1 MIRWEGQTI
10 LGLIAVL
17 LCVGSHR
24 FQPSALAGEDN
35 ERWFSQAPTIA
46 TAEAR
51 PSTLPTSPDAT
62 NPSAVRPPTGNA
74 DSPVPDGVFK
84 VLPGFQVELLYTVP
98 KETQGSWVSVT
109 RDPQGRLIASAEA
122 SHGIYRITP
131 SPLGTQQPTRV
142 EKLALPATAAQGLL
156 YAFDSLYLS
165 VNNGTESGL
174 YRARDTNR
182 QGEFGAPEKLKE
194 IKGSGEHGPHGLRLS
209 PDGKSIYL
217 VCGNHTLPPENFSA
231 SRLPSNWGEDLL
243 LPRQWDASG
252 HAVGILAPGGYI
264 AKTDPDGKQ
273 WELVSSGYRNAYDID
288 FNADGELFSYD
299 SDMEWDMGS
308 PWYRPTRVV
317 HATSGSEF
325 GWRSGTGKWPPYYAD
340 SLPPMIDTGPGS
352 PVGITFGYGA
362 KFPGRYQQA
371 LFILDWTFGTI
382 HAVHLASTGASYQA
396 KMEEFVARAP
406 LPLTDATVGADGA
419 LYFLVGGRGTQSEL
433 YRVTYV
439 GKDNTD
445 SEPTQTASKTA
456 SLLRVRR
463 QLETYHSGNHDA
475 NLVVPIAFEQLG
487 HADRHIRYAARIALE
502 HQPIAAWQ
510 DRVLKETLPRRAIHG
525 AIALARQGPAT
536 LRDPLLKCL
545 MGIPWQQITL
555 DEQLDLLRAYSLICI
570 RLGHPDAE
578 QTASL
583 LQRFESLYPA
593 KDWRM
598 NRELCSLLVYL
609 ESPTVIERTLALMQN
624 DNETS
629 SKLATHELLTR
640 NSGYAKNILL
650 MMENQPQQQNIYYA
664 FTLRNMR
671 YGWTLEQRRQYLQW
685 LQQAKQWNG
694 GHSYQGFIDNTRK
707 DSLAN
712 ATPSELAALESEL
725 QPVRIP
731 TADLPKPLGP
741 GRAWTLADVEQTV
754 TQHATGRNFENG
766 KRAFD
771 AARCVVCHRIAGD
784 GGSTGPDLTNVAGRF
799 SYRDLTE
806 AILAPSKVVS
816 DQYRA
821 MTLTTHSGKVLTG
834 RVTHSDDQ
842 RVEMLTDPED
852 PTKTETVAKSD
863 VETLQP
869 ATTSLMPDDL
879 LKPLNQD
886 EVRDLFAYLLSR
898 GNPSDSRF
906 QDAK

>member
-1 MIRWEGQTI
+1 MRWDSLTM
-10 LGLIAVL
+10 LRLIAVTFSYGIAAY
-17 LCVGSHR
+17 CST
-24 FQPSALAGEDN
+24 ALAEDDT
-35 ERWFSQAPTIA
+35 ERWFSQAPAIT

-51 PSTLPTSPDAT
+51 PSSLTSAPDAK
-62 NPSAVRPPTGNA
+62 NPATVSPPTA
-74 DSPVPDGVFK
+74 DAESSVPDGVFK

-98 KETQGSWVSVT
+98 SDTQGSWVSVT

-122 SHGIYRITP
+122 SQGLYRITP

-142 EKLALPATAAQGLL
+142 EKLVLPVTAAQGLL

-165 VNNGTESGL
+165 INNGPESGL
-174 YRARDTNR
+174 YRARDTNG

-217 VCGNHTLPPENFSA
+217 VCGNHTQPPENFSA
-231 SRLPSNWGEDLL
+231 SRLPSNWSEDHL
-243 LPRQWDASG
+243 LPRQWDAGG
-252 HAVGILAPGGYI
+252 HAVGILAPGGYV
-264 AKTDPDGKQ
+264 AKTDPDGQK

-362 KFPGRYQQA
+362 KFPSRYQQA

-382 HAVHLASTGASYQA
+382 HAVHLTPAGASYQA
-396 KMEEFVARAP
+396 EMEEFVARSP

-419 LYFLVGGRGTQSEL
+419 FYFLVGGRGTQSEL

-439 GKDNTD
+439 GKESTD
-445 SEPTQTASKTA
+445 SEPTQIASKA
-456 SLLRVRR
+456 PSLLQVRR
-463 QLETYHSGNHDA
+463 QLETYHSGHHDA

-502 HQPIAAWQ
+502 HQPVAAWQ
-510 DRVLKETLPRRAIHG
+510 DRVLKEKLPRRAIHG
-525 AIALARQGPAT
+525 AIALARQGSPAV
-536 LRDPLLKCL
+536 REPLLKNL
-545 MGIPWQQITL
+545 RGISWQQITL
-555 DEQLDLLRAYSLICI
+555 DEQLDLLRAYSLVCI

-578 QTASL
+578 QSAGL
-583 LQRFESLYPA
+583 LQQFESLYPA
-593 KDWRM
+593 KDWRI
-598 NRELCSLLVYL
+598 NRELCSLLVYF
-609 ESPTVIERTLALMQN
+609 ESPTVIERTLALMQQK
-624 DNETS
+624 DEGS
-629 SKLATHELLTR
+629 GKIATHELLTR

-650 MMENQPQQQNIYYA
+650 MMENQPQQQNIHYA
-664 FTLRNMR
+664 FALRNMR

-725 QPVRIP
+725 QAVRIP
-731 TADLPKPLGP
+731 TADLPKPQGP
-741 GRAWTLADVEQTV
+741 GREWTLSDVEQTV

-766 KRAFD
+766 KRAFG

-806 AILAPSKVVS
+806 AILAPSKVIS

-821 MTLTTHSGKVLTG
+821 MTLTTTSGKIFTG

-852 PTKTETVAKSD
+852 PAKTETVAKTD
-863 VETLQP
+863 VESLQP
-869 ATTSLMPDDL
+869 ATQSLMPDDL

-886 EVRDLFAYLLSR
+886 EVLDLFAYLLSR
-898 GNPSDSRF
+898 GNPNDSRF
-906 QDAK
+906 KDAK